1 MFSERFL
8 FWRIFE
14 VLSFLTP
21 SCFNNG
27 AQRVQTDN
35 LSNITN
41 KSFSNTVQM
50 FITFCWMDSVALVG
64 WGGAHTRSSHQVVT
78 KARVAKCHKLDIYT
92 LKLTIL
98 LDFERIIDLL
108 HCHPMNIANLLALSG
123 LSYKVSYPFCKNCIQ
138 LT

>member
-1 MFSERFL
+1 MKCFLKNFYSEDFL
-8 FWRIFE
+8 E
-14 VLSFLTP
+14 VLSFSTP
-21 SCFNNG
+21 SCFNNE
-27 AQRVQTDN
+27 AQEVQTDN

-41 KSFSNTVQM
+41 KSFSNTVQK

-98 LDFERIIDLL
+98 LDFERIIDFVDI
-108 HCHPMNIANLLALSG
+108 CRALST
-123 LSYKVSYPFCKNCIQ
+123 N